1 MESTASG
8 FKAFSVLTFS
18 WPVSQ
23 NLVNWV
29 KMGKVIKMEGEGRTQ
44 ARKIIRRKEKGV
56 GRRRERLLGEK
67 KKGYEAGEKDYW
79 EKRKRCRT
87 QAREII
93 RRKEKGVGGRCER
106 ILKEKRVGGRQ
117 ENLLK
122 GRRGRTQARR
132 VI

>member
-93 RRKEKGVGGRCER
+93 RRKEKGVGGSRQVR
-106 ILKEKRVGGRQ
+106 KVFKRKEGGRQ
-117 ENLLK
+117 
-122 GRRGRTQARR
+122 ARKLTKR
-132 VI
+132 KEG

>member
-56 GRRRERLLGEK
+56 G
-67 KKGYEAGEKDYW
+67 
-79 EKRKRCRT
+79 
-87 QAREII
+87 
-93 RRKEKGVGGRCER
+93 GRCER
-106 ILKEKRVGGRQ
+106 FLKEKRVGGRQ
-117 ENLLK
+117 ESLLK

>member
-1 MESTASG
+1 
-8 FKAFSVLTFS
+8 
-18 WPVSQ
+18 
-23 NLVNWV
+23 
-29 KMGKVIKMEGEGRTQ
+29 MGKVIKMEGVGRTQ
-44 ARKIIRRKEKGV
+44 ARKIIRRE
-56 GRRRERLLGEK
+56 

-93 RRKEKGVGGRCER
+93 RRKENGVGGTCER
-106 ILKEKRVGGRQ
+106 FLKEKRVGGRQ
-117 ENLLK
+117 ESLLK

>member
-67 KKGYEAGEKDYW
+67 KKGYEAGEKDYC

-87 QAREII
+87 Q
-93 RRKEKGVGGRCER
+93 ER
-106 ILKEKRVGGRQ
+106 
-117 ENLLK
+117 
-122 GRRGRTQARR
+122 
-132 VI
+132 

>member
-29 KMGKVIKMEGEGRTQ
+29 KMGKVIKMEGVGRTQ

-56 GRRRERLLGEK
+56 RGRRERLLGEK
-67 KKGYEAGEKDYW
+67 KK
-79 EKRKRCRT
+79 
-87 QAREII
+87 
-93 RRKEKGVGGRCER
+93 V
-106 ILKEKRVGGRQ
+106 
-117 ENLLK
+117 
-122 GRRGRTQARR
+122 
-132 VI
+132 

>member
-29 KMGKVIKMEGEGRTQ
+29 KMGKVIKMEGVGRTQ
-44 ARKIIRRKEKGV
+44 ARKIIRRKKRGTRQARKIIGRKEKGV

-67 KKGYEAGEKDYW
+67 KKG
-79 EKRKRCRT
+79 
-87 QAREII
+87 
-93 RRKEKGVGGRCER
+93 
-106 ILKEKRVGGRQ
+106 
-117 ENLLK
+117 
-122 GRRGRTQARR
+122 
-132 VI
+132 